1 MGFRRVAVVMAGG
14 SGTRFWPVSTPTHPK
29 QFLRLASG
37 DATLLEQSV
46 RRIAPLVGD
55 DVCVATTAD
64 LVAQTRSLL
73 PGVLVFGEPAR
84 RNTLGALVWATA
96 QLLARYPGE
105 DVSVAVLTAD
115 HAISPDAAFLGTVSR
130 ALDIAEERG
139 SLTTIGIKP
148 TRPATEYGYI
158 ETGEEI
164 GGSAWA
170 AKRFTEKPKAD
181 TATEFLRSGRFLWNS
196 GMFFWTV
203 GSFVEELRRAVPEAA
218 SALDGIARA
227 LGEGDEPAAI
237 ARFADVPSISIDYAL
252 MERAENVA
260 VAVALPARTRVPVTR
275 RAGRCPMRGCLATRN
290 AFSTCSFNA
299 PTSLVLSPAG
309 LATISTA
316 PYSSA
321 RTARSA

>member
-1 MGFRRVAVVMAGG
+1 
-14 SGTRFWPVSTPTHPK
+14 
-29 QFLRLASG
+29 LASG

-227 LGEGDEPAAI
+227 LGEGDEPAAV

-260 VAVALPARTRVPVTR
+260 VVASDFEWDDLGSWDALSRSLPADEHGNVGVGRSRMVDSAGCVVYNSGDGVRVTLLGLDDVVVAVSEGEVLVCKKD
-275 RAGRCPMRGCLATRN
+275 RAQDVR
-290 AFSTCSFNA
+290 
-299 PTSLVLSPAG
+299 G
-309 LATISTA
+309 LAD
-316 PYSSA
+316 
-321 RTARSA
+321 